1 MAFPEGSTL
10 GHVVEVSKA
19 PYKEGCAVGIV
30 KKAEDRSTGEITDYM
45 IRTTKGD
52 IRIELAAF
60 SVSSQRWSTDYT
72 SYENVPVRWSDG
84 KAVAFGPFST
94 DLKPRHR
101 TRRFE
106 QYDILYGAGGFDPA
120 NTHLIIVLHE
130 HSSEYGAP
138 EEGAFGKVVAG
149 KKVLESLGK
158 GDSILG
164 VDEVVEWEKIGEYH
178 CTTDLSTVLEDGWSV
193 FTFMNITM
201 DNESPE
207 GAEHFFALTKDGT
220 FKVDLGSS
228 SFISDHSLHGEMC
241 TYENFEP
248 RSTGSVWVRT
258 VGYGTGKMFISLD
271 DRPAS
276 IMHSVVGYVD
286 TGIELARIAENNQQL
301 FISTSPE
308 PIWLP
313 GMDFSSAEKKLSDL
327 GVELQRKG
335 HVEDDSIIVK
345 QEPATTLEVLA
356 GGKVVAYGEPPSRLV
371 RIELYDDL
379 VPKTLDFF
387 RHAIDLQFKPVGA
400 LPLIMKYENTF
411 IFKAEKQAE
420 KYKEIFPE
428 NIPQDMVRAGEIGV
442 TNQAAKRMGMVGVK
456 LDDETDFGPT
466 GEKFSSTNIIGRI
479 IDRDKLRAF
488 EEGDVMYVI
497 EKKEGEL

>member
-10 GHVVEVSKA
+10 GYAIEVSKA
-19 PYKEGCAVGIV
+19 PYKEGCAVGIL
-30 KKAEDRSTGEITDYM
+30 KKTEDRSTGEVTDYM

-52 IRIELAAF
+52 IRIELAAW
-60 SVSSQRWSTDYT
+60 SVSSGRWSADHP

-94 DLKPRHR
+94 DLNPTHR
-101 TRRFE
+101 ARRFE
-106 QYDILYGAGGFDPA
+106 QYDVIYGAGGFDPA

-138 EEGAFGKVVAG
+138 EEGTFGKVVAG
-149 KKVLESLGK
+149 KKVLELLGK

-164 VDEVVEWEKIGEYH
+164 IDEVVEWEKTGEH
-178 CTTDLSTVLEDGWSV
+178 LCTTDMSTVLEDGWSV

-220 FKVDLGSS
+220 FTVDLCSS

-248 RSTGSVWVRT
+248 RVAGSVWVRT

-271 DRPAS
+271 GRPAS
-276 IMHSVVGYVD
+276 IMHSIVGNVD
-286 TGIELARIAENNQQL
+286 TGIELARIAEKGQDL

-308 PIWLP
+308 PVWLL
-313 GMDFSSAEKKLSDL
+313 GMDFSSAERKLSEL
-327 GVELQRKG
+327 GVELQRRG

-345 QEPATTLEVLA
+345 QEPATTLEVL
-356 GGKVVAYGEPPSRLV
+356 GDGKVVAYGEPASRLV

-379 VPKTLDFF
+379 APKTLDFF

-428 NIPQDMVRAGEIGV
+428 NTPADMVRGGYIGV

-466 GEKFSSTNIIGRI
+466 GEKFSSTNIIGRVLEPE
-479 IDRDKLRAF
+479 KLQAF

-497 EKKEGEL
+497 ERREGDL